1 MMLDLSQI
9 SQADTDRLA
18 RETLRMV
25 QAIMSIPQCREAVRA
40 LTEARKAAE
49 QTKEREHGNI
59 P

>member
-1 MMLDLSQI
+1 MLDLSQI

-25 QAIMSIPQCREAVRA
+25 QAIMTIPQCRGAVRT
-40 LTEARKAAE
+40 LTEARKAVE

>member
-1 MMLDLSQI
+1 MLDLSQI
-9 SQADTDRLA
+9 SQADANRLA

-49 QTKEREHGNI
+49 QTKENAT
-59 P
+59 